1 MRKDDIQRE
10 GMDAGEKVDSTRD
23 STGGMG
29 REGEGGREGDRA
41 RGEDEAVSYRRG
53 GIPTDSDRGGS
64 RDGANVFSEV
74 ASLRA
79 SNNGLTTAVS
89 TADLTGSTSVPSIWT
104 AGIGCGCGGCGVVE
118 PEGMA
123 DVDADGIGDDDGNGE
138 EACSCQYMG
147 SSSCSSSSASKPCWF
162 RAVAACASA
171 KYPAVA
177 PKRRLPEGTL
187 KGLAVDD
194 SWARGSSE
202 AGTDTKTPKS
212 DWVELAELIESI
224 GAWELEGGVNM
235 DEESTRRGEAGGVA
249 GEKSVAKRSSRS
261 GLVGGGGG
269 RGGDPLPAGTGI
281 RGETDWAGEGIRD
294 FGFRSESSVKER
306 EGLG

>member
-1 MRKDDIQRE
+1 MRKDVIQRE

-23 STGGMG
+23 SIGGVG

-41 RGEDEAVSYRRG
+41 SGEREAVSDRRG

-64 RDGANVFSEV
+64 GSGGEANVFSDV

-79 SNNGLTTAVS
+79 SSNGLTTALS

-123 DVDADGIGDDDGNGE
+123 DVDANGIGDDDGNGD

-171 KYPAVA
+171 KNPAVT
-177 PKRRLPEGTL
+177 PRRRLPEGTL
-187 KGLAVDD
+187 KGLALDD
-194 SWARGSSE
+194 GCARGSSD
-202 AGTDTKTPKS
+202 AGTDTKVPKS
-212 DWVELAELIESI
+212 ESVELAELIESI
-224 GAWELEGGVNM
+224 GGRVLEG
-235 DEESTRRGEAGGVA
+235 
-249 GEKSVAKRSSRS
+249 
-261 GLVGGGGG
+261 
-269 RGGDPLPAGTGI
+269 
-281 RGETDWAGEGIRD
+281 
-294 FGFRSESSVKER
+294 
-306 EGLG
+306 